1 MTPEEEEKAIEDA
14 HRLLVPIKISS
25 WNEAPKDPKEELARV
40 IALVECAFG
49 ELADTIPEPV
59 RKRAIEFLKQCRP
72 PIRKRGSYSLAGRD
86 RVIVEAIAFIKD
98 KYRIDATQSPASDD
112 LCACSIVA
120 EALSRLGIDLTEKA
134 VANIWGARTIPE

>member
-49 ELADTIPEPV
+49 ELHTIPEPV
-59 RKRAIEFLKQCRP
+59 RKRAFEFLKQCRS

-98 KYRIDATQSPASDD
+98 KYRIDAKAPQATTSAPARSSQKH
-112 LCACSIVA
+112 LA
-120 EALSRLGIDLTEKA
+120 G
-134 VANIWGARTIPE
+134 